1 METTKSKTEIKE
13 VFNSTCVDS
22 LMILISYALNLKQ
35 RLHSR
40 PMHYNVVMLQAMMM
54 IMVIQLKEKN
64 LITKMT
70 TPRVDLQSFTQVVIN
85 AMKTQNQAI
94 AWKSDLSAMRKRISM
109 LNSSERM
116 DATISSV

>member
-40 PMHYNVVMLQAMMM
+40 PMHYNVVMSQAMMM
-54 IMVIQLKEKN
+54 IMAIQLKEKN

-70 TPRVDLQSFTQVVIN
+70 TQRVDLQSFTQVVIN

>member
-1 METTKSKTEIKE
+1 VETTKSKTEIKE

-40 PMHYNVVMLQAMMM
+40 LTHYNVVMLQAMMM

-70 TPRVDLQSFTQVVIN
+70 TQRVDLQSFTQVVIN

>member
-1 METTKSKTEIKE
+1 
-13 VFNSTCVDS
+13 
-22 LMILISYALNLKQ
+22 
-35 RLHSR
+35 
-40 PMHYNVVMLQAMMM
+40 MHYNVVMSQAMMM
-54 IMVIQLKEKN
+54 IMAIQLKEKN